1 MSVSRLVAAVLLTIM
16 GTGWSGSLALAAD
29 AAVVGTV
36 KLARGEVSVER
47 DQALLPV
54 SVGMAVLQSD
64 VILTGPDG
72 SAGITFQDNSLL
84 SLGPHSRLAI
94 DAFRFDSTTH
104 DGAFETTLSK
114 GRMAVVSGKIA
125 KHQLDA
131 MKVRT
136 PTALLG
142 VRGTEFVV
150 EAGE

>member
-1 MSVSRLVAAVLLTIM
+1 MSLSRVVAVVSL
-16 GTGWSGSLALAAD
+16 SLASAAWSLPPAAAD
-29 AAVVGTV
+29 ESAVGTV
-36 KLARGEVSVER
+36 KLARGEVSIER
-47 DQALLPV
+47 QQVALPA
-54 SVGMAVLQSD
+54 SVGMPVLQSD
-64 VILTGPDG
+64 VIVTGPDG

-84 SLGPHSRLAI
+84 SLGPRSRLAI
-94 DAFRFDSTTH
+94 DSFHFDRTTH
-104 DGAFETTLSK
+104 DGAFEATLSK